1 MPLFSIIIP
10 AYNAERYLPSAL
22 DSVLAQKASSYEVI
36 LVDDG
41 STDATAEICDGYADR
56 YDSIRA
62 IHIENS
68 GASRARNMG
77 LHDARG
83 DYVLFMDADDLWKPE
98 LLAEV
103 SQLAADE
110 PDMILFGWEK
120 FGEGMPVE
128 QRCCRCLPAGTSGA
142 VWLSDSLRAGVVPP
156 PYLWSYAYRR
166 DFLLD
171 HGLHIR
177 EELVCSED
185 FEFNLRAIPLA
196 ERIVGT
202 GQNLYCWRQVPTSL
216 SHTLSAEKL
225 MDNLQTKAEVYDRY
239 PCGAL
244 ADLYMDNAVL
254 LGQLPRTQAA
264 ACADFIRA
272 HRRIECGCTQR
283 PLKLASKL
291 FSLFGCCNGARL
303 YGLLRRI
310 KQGI

>member
-22 DSVLAQKASSYEVI
+22 DSVLAQKASSYEVV

-110 PDMILFGWEK
+110 PDMILFG
-120 FGEGMPVE
+120 
-128 QRCCRCLPAGTSGA
+128 
-142 VWLSDSLRAGVVPP
+142 
-156 PYLWSYAYRR
+156 
-166 DFLLD
+166 
-171 HGLHIR
+171 
-177 EELVCSED
+177 
-185 FEFNLRAIPLA
+185 
-196 ERIVGT
+196 
-202 GQNLYCWRQVPTSL
+202 
-216 SHTLSAEKL
+216 
-225 MDNLQTKAEVYDRY
+225 
-239 PCGAL
+239 
-244 ADLYMDNAVL
+244 
-254 LGQLPRTQAA
+254 
-264 ACADFIRA
+264 
-272 HRRIECGCTQR
+272 
-283 PLKLASKL
+283 
-291 FSLFGCCNGARL
+291 
-303 YGLLRRI
+303 
-310 KQGI
+310 